1 MLAQPIQYLAM
12 NKGLNVI
19 DNNVLEE
26 LSKTAQSLP
35 RLRKNLNIHPQ
46 LDDPVQRLYNAM
58 EPNTYVRPHRHP
70 SEDRWEFFQIVSGRA
85 AVLTF
90 DQQGTVR
97 EKIVLSQNGPNV
109 ALEIPGNV
117 WHTIV
122 SLQPGTV
129 LFEIKQGPYQP
140 LSDKDFAHWAP
151 EEGTSAVEAFVR
163 WSTDAGPGDSCPLF

>member
-1 MLAQPIQYLAM
+1 M
-12 NKGLNVI
+12 NKGLTVI
-19 DNNVLEE
+19 DNKALAD

-35 RLRKNLNIHPQ
+35 RLRKNYNIHPQ
-46 LDDPVQRLYNAM
+46 LDDPVQRLFNAM
-58 EPNTYVRPHRHP
+58 EPATYVRPHRHP
-70 SEDRWEFFQIVSGRA
+70 SDDRWEFFQIVSGRA

-97 EKIVLSQNGPNV
+97 DKVVLSQSGPNI
-109 ALEIPGNV
+109 AIEIPGNE

-140 LSDKDFAHWAP
+140 LSDKDFALWAP
-151 EEGTSAVEAFVR
+151 EEGVKTVATFVR
-163 WSTDAGPGDSCPLF
+163 WFKDAHPGDSCPQF